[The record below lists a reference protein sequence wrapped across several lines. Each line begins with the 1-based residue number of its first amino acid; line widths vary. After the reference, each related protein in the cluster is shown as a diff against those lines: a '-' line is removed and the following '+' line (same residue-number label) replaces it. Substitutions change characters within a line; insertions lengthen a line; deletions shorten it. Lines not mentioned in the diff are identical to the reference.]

1 MVPCRPCRARCAQA
15 IRQGA
20 ARDDGRY
27 PNELSGKLN
36 REPRMAKKILIVDDD
51 PTIVAFLEDLLRD
64 HDYSTCA
71 AHSCAEGLEKARQ
84 EKPDLVLLDMEMPD
98 KGGTMF
104 YANMRKETEIRDTP
118 VVVVSGV
125 GPRPPALRKGVPT
138 ISKPVDV
145 SLLLTT
151 VAERIA

>member
-1 MVPCRPCRARCAQA
+1 MP
-15 IRQGA
+15 
-20 ARDDGRY
+20 
-27 PNELSGKLN
+27 
-36 REPRMAKKILIVDDD
+36 KKILIVDDD

-64 HDYSTCA
+64 NAYDTSA
-71 AHSCAEGLEKARQ
+71 AYSCAEGLEKARQ

-104 YANMRKETEIRDTP
+104 YATMRKETDIRHTP

-125 GPRPPALRKGVPT
+125 GPRPPALRTGVPT
-138 ISKPVDV
+138 ISKPVDAA
-145 SLLLTT
+145 LLLST

>member
-1 MVPCRPCRARCAQA
+1 M
-15 IRQGA
+15 
-20 ARDDGRY
+20 
-27 PNELSGKLN
+27 S
-36 REPRMAKKILIVDDD
+36 KKILIVDDD

-64 HDYSTCA
+64 HEYSTCA
-71 AHSCAEGLEKARQ
+71 AYSCAEGLKIAKQ
-84 EKPDLVLLDMEMPD
+84 EKPDLVLLDMEMPE

-104 YANMRKETEIRDTP
+104 YVNMRKEVEIKDTP

-138 ISKPVDV
+138 ISKPVDI
-145 SLLLTT
+145 SLLLST